1 MIRRKRC
8 SRQYSCNW
16 SERVCLL
23 FEVPGFGLNFVVVD
37 VAAAV
42 VNSINHLYV
51 IETGRKYVQYMS
63 VIDDRD
69 A

>member
-1 MIRRKRC
+1 M
-8 SRQYSCNW
+8 
-16 SERVCLL
+16 
-23 FEVPGFGLNFVVVD
+23 FEVPGLGLNFVVVD